1 MTKVL
6 IALGLLTSIYT
17 TPSIAFD
24 KARPASTLIQ
34 AFKSQCPSVVT
45 RNVQGSLAN
54 IEGLMYTIQA
64 LKSDSNCVGAS
75 ELESVLLNYN
85 RVYQEYQV
93 YLQTRDNQVEA
104 ENRISNFTQL
114 LDAGGHTPDIE
125 YFIRNE
131 IFMAQADL
139 ISVNSDLD
147 RFDNFGNNRAMA
159 AAQLLTGVEGF
170 LGTWS
175 DNPACFEK
183 KNSMVGSLL
192 SNGLLSAAAFTN
204 PGTSLAL
211 AAGGVMI
218 QSLSKFIH
226 DFKYND
232 AIGDLDELEMP
243 TAIRCIS
250 QCLY

>member
-1 MTKVL
+1 
-6 IALGLLTSIYT
+6 
-17 TPSIAFD
+17 
-24 KARPASTLIQ
+24 
-34 AFKSQCPSVVT
+34 
-45 RNVQGSLAN
+45 
-54 IEGLMYTIQA
+54 
-64 LKSDSNCVGAS
+64 
-75 ELESVLLNYN
+75 
-85 RVYQEYQV
+85 
-93 YLQTRDNQVEA
+93 
-104 ENRISNFTQL
+104 
-114 LDAGGHTPDIE
+114 
-125 YFIRNE
+125 
-131 IFMAQADL
+131 MAQADL

-147 RFDNFGNNRAMA
+147 RFDSFGNNRAMA

-250 QCLY
+250 QAILINCEAQDAINLIDVYRNNYGNNESRLRGIELLSKHLDHLGHWLQEVYAAITSEGDLVNRESQFFRRTFGKSYSLYSNFWNN